1 MNSTAG
7 PRQMPEPCEDVDDL
21 IFAEETYSISRR

>member
-1 MNSTAG
+1 MDSISG
-7 PRQMPEPCEDVDDL
+7 PRQIPEPCEDVDDL